1 MPHLFSALERPLPQ
15 VLEDDLRELLTW
27 DNNCF
32 LTWSSVSSEAD
43 PDGSRWFSVR
53 LSSDGVRFRFQLEF
67 WIPEWMGERG
77 VAAIL
82 PASVSVTDCRDGV
95 AATVELALYRRSEL
109 VASVPRVARTC
120 ARLINELWGRTEADG
135 LLLLAIDY
143 QHERLDTPFPQLP
156 TYES

>member
-1 MPHLFSALERPLPQ
+1 MPHLFSALERPLPE

-32 LTWSSVSSEAD
+32 LTWSSVCSETD
-43 PDGSRWFSVR
+43 PDGSRWFSVK
-53 LSSDGVRFRFQLEF
+53 LSSDGRRFSFRLEF

-82 PASVSVTDCRDGV
+82 PASVPVAGCRDGISAGV
-95 AATVELALYRRSEL
+95 DLEPRRRSEL
-109 VASVPRVARTC
+109 VSSVPKMARTC
-120 ARLINELWGRTEADG
+120 ARLINELWGPTQADG
-135 LLLLAIDY
+135 ILLLVIDY

-156 TYES
+156 TYGA